1 MHTLDL
7 LCCSL
12 ELAQDWTQDDGDD
25 CFLYS
30 HVFGLNASIYII
42 VQKPERQSSKTCVVK
57 HTTVKYHDFVG
68 HFLNDSVYINMFTF
82 GERKL

>member
-25 CFLYS
+25 CFLYT
-30 HVFGLNASIYII
+30 HIL
-42 VQKPERQSSKTCVVK
+42 E
-57 HTTVKYHDFVG
+57 
-68 HFLNDSVYINMFTF
+68 
-82 GERKL
+82 